1 MPSIP
6 ANLDKLRRL
15 QRDDWRIESI
25 TSQCHGSSWTSTVVL
40 KHGEKELTLKSD
52 DQDFTRACLAT
63 KQFFDV
69 DGIRMFREVADLG
82 RYNTEL
88 LPLTIGFEEETR
100 KAFER
105 IQAGQIRLT
114 FDPSALIREFLRSR
128 AWGDSR
134 FVPLKAQYFDVLA
147 VVFVM
152 SKKIAEAEAR
162 LYQLYPEAGRYA
174 KRITEILL
182 KSFDPLNEPLRN
194 YLRFS
199 DLNGKDFGEL
209 SKKVI
214 NEAALNNDMHG
225 RLAKDGPVEGQIG
238 LRYLIDMY
246 RRYAE
251 AILPLLKILSEAVAI
266 ADGQSMPDPFL
277 GMTKR
282 VELIR
287 HSAYADVVDC
297 LDPRIRHAASHS
309 AISYD
314 QSRGIV
320 KLEGAATEGFDDF
333 EMTYTE
339 VADIC
344 RFFTRGF
351 VPGIVGTIG
360 MYQEL
365 QLAAMVQSGDYRRLL
380 LLIDNEAPRL

>member
-1 MPSIP
+1 MASIP

-15 QRDDWRIESI
+15 QGEDWRIESI
-25 TSQCHGSSWTSTVVL
+25 TSEYHGSSWTSTVVL
-40 KHGEKELTLKSD
+40 KRGKGELTLKSD
-52 DQDFTRACLAT
+52 DQDFGRACLAT
-63 KQFFDV
+63 KQFFDA
-69 DGIRMFREVADLG
+69 DGGRMFREVADLG

-88 LPLTIGFEEETR
+88 LPLTIGFEEETK

-105 IQAGQIRLT
+105 LQAGHIRLT

-134 FVPLKAQYFDVLA
+134 FLPLKVQYFDVLT

-152 SKKIAEAEAR
+152 SRKAAESEQR
-162 LYQLYPEAGRYA
+162 LYQMYPEANRYA

-199 DLNGKDFGEL
+199 DLNGKDFAEL

-214 NEAALNNDMHG
+214 NEAALNSDMLG

-251 AILPLLKILSEAVAI
+251 AVLPLLKILSEAVAI
-266 ADGQSMPDPFL
+266 VDRQPMPDPSL
-277 GMTKR
+277 GLTKR

-287 HSAYADVVDC
+287 HSGYAEVVDC

-309 AISYD
+309 AVSYD
-314 QSRGIV
+314 QSHGIV
-320 KLEGAATEGFDDF
+320 KFEGAGTDGFDDF
-333 EMTYTE
+333 EMTYAD

-344 RFFTRGF
+344 RCFTRGF

-380 LLIDNEAPRL
+380 LLIDNEAPV